1 MTKLTYNVDSDTFI
15 MSNVDGDTFIMS
27 ANNGRI
33 LLTKNDKS
41 SITFSIEQARK
52 IGAALALAA
61 LQDQSK

>member
-1 MTKLTYNVDSDTFI
+1 
-15 MSNVDGDTFIMS
+15 MS

-52 IGAALALAA
+52 IGSALLLEGAA
-61 LQDQSK
+61 QSWKSK